1 MISNVPMTFRIT
13 PLLRIFFVI
22 YWKYFSILW
31 MDSVREKTMALSS
44 DWSWKSPK
52 GIIPTPFLITPAIL
66 DVLGKDFVK
75 LREEIEWGYT
85 IPYMITGI
93 LDLHP
98 RAGMKLRNS
107 EDKDKYLGFY
117 EKLTSEANV

>member
-1 MISNVPMTFRIT
+1 
-13 PLLRIFFVI
+13 
-22 YWKYFSILW
+22 
-31 MDSVREKTMALSS
+31 
-44 DWSWKSPK
+44 
-52 GIIPTPFLITPAIL
+52 
-66 DVLGKDFVK
+66 VK

-107 EDKDKYLGFY
+107 EDKDEYLGFY